1 MVSYIMFNIHNLAI
15 SFFRRRRNRRR
26 TNEKFCAVIKA
37 DQNMP
42 CSPWGYHCN
51 YGLSCKKMPGDNSGV
66 SLQQLFSPR
75 GGNRQQRGGGV
86 GGRRNRGGN
95 GGRPSC
101 GTQRCKRFSSCRRRC
116 RQQRANGGGGGGQ
129 PNRGQLGG
137 RRRSKRQADQDNPG
151 DDDYGYSMENYPTQ
165 DTNPFSMDDL
175 FGFKLHQGVKINL
188 ERHFRNNRCVKLRL
202 AARCQRRPQ
211 GGLQGTTNGAIGT
224 TNGTTNGT
232 INGTTNRRIIGT
244 NPNLQ
249 SSRLNGQNG
258 GGNGGR
264 PSCGTQLCRQ
274 RPGCRR
280 RCQRQQGRSQGR

>member
-51 YGLSCKKMPGDNSGV
+51 YGLSCKKLPGDNSRV
-66 SLQQLFSPR
+66 SLQQLFTK
-75 GGNRQQRGGGV
+75 GNRQQRGGG

-101 GTQRCKRFSSCRRRC
+101 GTKRCKRFSRCRRRC

-129 PNRGQLGG
+129 PNRAQLGG

-151 DDDYGYSMENYPTQ
+151 DDDYGYSMEDYPNQ
-165 DTNPFSMDDL
+165 DTKPFNIDDL
-175 FGFKLHQGVKINL
+175 FGFKLHQDVKKWL
-188 ERHFRNNRCVKLRL
+188 ENHFRKNRCVKLRL
-202 AARCQRRPQ
+202 ATRCQRRPQ
-211 GGLQGTTNGAIGT
+211 GGLQGSTNGAIG

-232 INGTTNRRIIGT
+232 INGTTNRGIIGT

-258 GGNGGR
+258 GQNGGR
-264 PSCGTQLCRQ
+264 PRCGTQQCRQ
-274 RPGCRR
+274 RPLCRR

>member
-1 MVSYIMFNIHNLAI
+1 MFNIHNL
-15 SFFRRRRNRRR
+15 SRKRRLKRK
-26 TNEKFCAVIKA
+26 NEKFCAVIKA

-42 CSPWGYHCN
+42 CSPWGYHCK
-51 YGLSCKKMPGDNSGV
+51 YGLSCKKLPGDNSRV
-66 SLQQLFSPR
+66 SLQQLFTK
-75 GGNRQQRGGGV
+75 GNRQQRGGG

-95 GGRPSC
+95 GGRPRC
-101 GTQRCKRFSSCRRRC
+101 GTPRCRRRPPCQRRC
-116 RQQRANGGGGGGQ
+116 RQLRNGRTNGRANGGGGGGGGRQ
-129 PNRGQLGG
+129 NGGQVGG
-137 RRRSKRQADQDNPG
+137 RRRVKRQGDQDYPG
-151 DDDYGYSMENYPTQ
+151 DDDYGRSMEDYPTQ
-165 DTNPFSMDDL
+165 DTKPFDIDDL
-175 FGFKLHQGVKINL
+175 FGFKLHQDVKINL

-211 GGLQGTTNGAIGT
+211 GGLQGSTNGAIG

-258 GGNGGR
+258 GR
-264 PSCGTQLCRQ
+264 PRCGTQQCRQ
-274 RPGCRR
+274 RPLCRR